1 MKKQPLTQ
9 QEKQEKIDKDYKQL
23 SNCLS
28 RIVQIAYED
37 KRQLKRLKL
46 WYNLI
51 GLAIEDAEEERGKNA

>member
-9 QEKQEKIDKDYKQL
+9 QEKIDKDYKQL

-46 WYNLI
+46 WYKLI
-51 GLAIEDAEEERGKNA
+51 GLAIEDAEDERKNA

>member
-9 QEKQEKIDKDYKQL
+9 QEKIDKDYKQL

-28 RIVQIAYED
+28 RIIQIAYED

-51 GLAIEDAEEERGKNA
+51 GLAIEDAEEEKEKNA

>member
-9 QEKQEKIDKDYKQL
+9 QEKIDKDYKQL

-46 WYNLI
+46 WYKLI
-51 GLAIEDAEEERGKNA
+51 GLAIEDAEEERKNA

>member
-9 QEKQEKIDKDYKQL
+9 QEKIDKDYKQL

-51 GLAIEDAEEERGKNA
+51 GLAIEDAEEESKKNA

>member
-9 QEKQEKIDKDYKQL
+9 QEKIDKDYKQL

-46 WYNLI
+46 WYKLI
-51 GLAIEDAEEERGKNA
+51 GLAIEDAEEEKKNA

>member
-9 QEKQEKIDKDYKQL
+9 QEKIDKDYKQL

-46 WYNLI
+46 WYELI
-51 GLAIEDAEEERGKNA
+51 GLAIEDAEEEREKNA

>member
-9 QEKQEKIDKDYKQL
+9 QEKIDKDYKQL

-46 WYNLI
+46 WYKLI
-51 GLAIEDAEEERGKNA
+51 GLAIEDAEEEREKNA

>member
-9 QEKQEKIDKDYKQL
+9 QEKIDKDYKQL

-46 WYNLI
+46 WYDLI
-51 GLAIEDAEEERGKNA
+51 GSAIEDAEEEREKNA

>member
-9 QEKQEKIDKDYKQL
+9 QEKIDKDYKQL

-28 RIVQIAYED
+28 RIIQIAYED

-51 GLAIEDAEEERGKNA
+51 GLAIEDAEEEREKNA